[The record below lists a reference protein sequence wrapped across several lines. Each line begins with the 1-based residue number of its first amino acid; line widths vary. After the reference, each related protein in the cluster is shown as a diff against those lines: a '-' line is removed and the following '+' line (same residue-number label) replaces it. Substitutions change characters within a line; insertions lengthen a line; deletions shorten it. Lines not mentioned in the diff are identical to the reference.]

1 MLKRLSIS
9 NYALIDKTEILPG
22 NGLSIITGETG
33 SGKSIM
39 LDALALVAGQ
49 RADVAA
55 LQDKTKKC
63 IIEAEFETDGSWF
76 KNFFKENDLD
86 FSELSI
92 FRREINPNGNS
103 RAFVNDTPVNLSI
116 LKILASQLI
125 DIHSQHQTLEINQ
138 TLFQINVL
146 DSFCGNQKL
155 REEYAQKFNLYKQKT
170 KLLQELKQRAQLF
183 NQEKDYLNFLFSE
196 LEDLKIKENEE
207 DELEKEINQLSNS
220 EEIQSSLQKILFFIS
235 EEENNVLIKL
245 NESKNLIAGSI
256 KYKSEFSDIKTRID
270 SVYIELKDIVA
281 TLQKESDNFVYNPVK
296 LDELNLRMSLIQK
309 LKKKHAVINS
319 NELLEIYKD
328 IESKLS
334 ASSGVDLEIEN
345 LTKETGAIE
354 QSLKRLAL
362 ELREKRKSN
371 TKSLAKNIVDLLVE
385 LGMPSSEL
393 IIELKTIEEFNSTG
407 LDTINFLFSA
417 NKGIKPQTISSI
429 ASGGEL
435 SRLMLAIKYISS
447 LHQGLPTIIFDEIDT
462 GVSGEVAYKVG
473 LMLQK
478 MSKTTQLIAIT
489 HLPQIAG
496 KAENHYFVYKE
507 LDQQKTNSKIKQLDQ
522 EDRVLEIAK
531 MLSNGKPSE
540 AAILN
545 AKELMR

>member
-22 NGLSIITGETG
+22 HGLSIITGETG

-39 LDALALVAGQ
+39 LDALGLVAGQ
-49 RADVAA
+49 RADVSA
-55 LQDKTKKC
+55 LQDKSKKC
-63 IIEAEFETDGSWF
+63 VIEAEFETVENWF
-76 KNFFKENDLD
+76 KDFFSENDLD
-86 FSELSI
+86 YSEVSI

-138 TLFQINVL
+138 SLFQTNVL

-155 REEYAQKFNLYKQKT
+155 RDEYSLEFNAYKQKI
-170 KLLQELKQRAQLF
+170 KSLEELKQKAQLF

-196 LEDLKIKENEE
+196 LEELKIKENEE
-207 DELEKEINQLSNS
+207 DELETEINQLSHA
-220 EEIQSSLQKILFFIS
+220 EEIQNSLQKILYLIG

-245 NESKNLIAGSI
+245 SESKNLISTTV
-256 KYKSEFSDIKTRID
+256 KFKQEFSELKSRID
-270 SVYIELKDIVA
+270 SVYIELKDIQA
-281 TLQKESDNFVYNPVK
+281 TLEKESENFIYDPIK

-309 LKKKHAVINS
+309 LKKKHAAVNANQLI
-319 NELLEIYKD
+319 EIYNEIELKLSESSGLD
-328 IESKLS
+328 IEIDNLSKETKK
-334 ASSGVDLEIEN
+334 LEEN
-345 LTKETGAIE
+345 LNK
-354 QSLKRLAL
+354 LAL
-362 ELREKRKSN
+362 ELSKKRKSN
-371 TKSLAKNIVDLLVE
+371 TNLLSKNIVELLVD

-393 IIELKTIEEFNSTG
+393 IIELSSLPELNSTG
-407 LDTINFLFSA
+407 LDTIKFLFSA
-417 NKGIKPQTISSI
+417 NKGMQAQNISSI

-507 LDQQKTNSKIKQLDQ
+507 SDNQKTNSKIKELSK

-531 MLSNGKPSE
+531 MLSNGNPGE

-545 AKELMR
+545 AKELMA

>member
-22 NGLSIITGETG
+22 HGLSIITGETG

-39 LDALALVAGQ
+39 LDALGLVAGQ
-49 RADVAA
+49 RADVSA
-55 LQDKTKKC
+55 LQDKSKKC
-63 IIEAEFETDGSWF
+63 VIEAEFETVENWF
-76 KNFFKENDLD
+76 KDFFSENDLD
-86 FSELSI
+86 YSEVSI

-138 TLFQINVL
+138 SLFQINVL

-155 REEYAQKFNLYKQKT
+155 RDEYSLEFNAYKQKI
-170 KLLQELKQRAQLF
+170 KSLEELKQKAQLF

-196 LEDLKIKENEE
+196 LEELKIKENEE
-207 DELEKEINQLSNS
+207 DELETEINQLSHA
-220 EEIQSSLQKILFFIS
+220 EEIQNSLQKILYLIG

-245 NESKNLIAGSI
+245 SESKNLISTTV
-256 KYKSEFSDIKTRID
+256 KFKQEFSELKSRID
-270 SVYIELKDIVA
+270 SVYIELKDIQA
-281 TLQKESDNFVYNPVK
+281 TLEKESENFIYDPIK

-309 LKKKHAVINS
+309 LKKKHATVNANQLI
-319 NELLEIYKD
+319 EIYNE
-328 IESKLS
+328 IELKLS
-334 ASSGVDLEIEN
+334 ESSGLEIEIDN
-345 LTKETGAIE
+345 LSKETKKLEENLNKI
-354 QSLKRLAL
+354 AL
-362 ELREKRKSN
+362 ELSKKRKSN
-371 TKSLAKNIVDLLVE
+371 TNLLSKNIVELLVD

-393 IIELKTIEEFNSTG
+393 IIELSSLPELNSTG
-407 LDTINFLFSA
+407 LDTIKFLFSA
-417 NKGIKPQTISSI
+417 NKGIQAQNISSI

-507 LDQQKTNSKIKQLDQ
+507 SDNQKTNSKIKELTK

-531 MLSNGKPSE
+531 MLSNGNPGQ

-545 AKELMR
+545 AKELMA

>member
-22 NGLSIITGETG
+22 HGLSIITGETG

-39 LDALALVAGQ
+39 LDALGLVAGQ
-49 RADVAA
+49 RADVSA
-55 LQDKTKKC
+55 LQDKSKKC
-63 IIEAEFETDGSWF
+63 VIEAEFETVENWF
-76 KNFFKENDLD
+76 KDFFSENDLD
-86 FSELSI
+86 YSEVSI

-138 TLFQINVL
+138 SLFQINVL

-155 REEYAQKFNLYKQKT
+155 RDEYSLEFNAYKQKI
-170 KLLQELKQRAQLF
+170 KSLEELKQKAQLF

-196 LEDLKIKENEE
+196 LEELKIKENEE
-207 DELEKEINQLSNS
+207 DELETEINQLSHA
-220 EEIQSSLQKILFFIS
+220 EEIQNSLQKILYLIG

-245 NESKNLIAGSI
+245 SESKNLISTTV
-256 KYKSEFSDIKTRID
+256 KFKQEFSELKSRID
-270 SVYIELKDIVA
+270 SVYIELKDIQA
-281 TLQKESDNFVYNPVK
+281 TLEKESENFIYDPIK

-309 LKKKHAVINS
+309 LKKKHAAVNANQLI
-319 NELLEIYKD
+319 EIYNEIELKLSESSGLD
-328 IESKLS
+328 IEIDNLSKETKK
-334 ASSGVDLEIEN
+334 LEEN
-345 LTKETGAIE
+345 LNKI
-354 QSLKRLAL
+354 AL
-362 ELREKRKSN
+362 ELSKKRKSN
-371 TKSLAKNIVDLLVE
+371 TNLLSKNIVELLVD

-393 IIELKTIEEFNSTG
+393 IIELSSLPELNSTG
-407 LDTINFLFSA
+407 LDTIKFLFSA
-417 NKGIKPQTISSI
+417 NKGIQAQNISSI

-507 LDQQKTNSKIKQLDQ
+507 SDNQKTNSKIKELTK

-531 MLSNGKPSE
+531 MLSNGNPGQ
-540 AAILN
+540 AAIQN
-545 AKELMR
+545 AKELMA

>member
-1 MLKRLSIS
+1 VLKRLSIS

-22 NGLSIITGETG
+22 HGLSIITGETG

-39 LDALALVAGQ
+39 LDALGLVAGQ
-49 RADVAA
+49 RADVSA
-55 LQDKTKKC
+55 LQDKFKKC
-63 IIEAEFETDGSWF
+63 VIEAEFETVENWF
-76 KNFFKENDLD
+76 KDFFSENDLD
-86 FSELSI
+86 YSEVSI

-138 TLFQINVL
+138 SLFQINVL

-155 REEYAQKFNLYKQKT
+155 RDEYSLEFNAYKQKI
-170 KLLQELKQRAQLF
+170 KSLEELKQKAQLF

-196 LEDLKIKENEE
+196 LEELKIKENEE
-207 DELEKEINQLSNS
+207 DELETEINQLSHA
-220 EEIQSSLQKILFFIS
+220 EEIQNSLQKILYLIG

-245 NESKNLIAGSI
+245 SESKNLISTTV
-256 KYKSEFSDIKTRID
+256 KFKQEFSELKSRID
-270 SVYIELKDIVA
+270 SVYIELKDIQA
-281 TLQKESDNFVYNPVK
+281 TLEKESENFIYDPIK

-309 LKKKHAVINS
+309 LKKKHAAVNANQLI
-319 NELLEIYKD
+319 EIYNEIELKLSESSGLD
-328 IESKLS
+328 IEIDNLSKETKK
-334 ASSGVDLEIEN
+334 LEEN
-345 LTKETGAIE
+345 LNKI
-354 QSLKRLAL
+354 AL
-362 ELREKRKSN
+362 ELSKKRKSN
-371 TKSLAKNIVDLLVE
+371 TNLLSKNIVELLVD

-393 IIELKTIEEFNSTG
+393 IIELSSLPELNSTG
-407 LDTINFLFSA
+407 LDTIKFLFSA
-417 NKGIKPQTISSI
+417 NKGIQAQNISSI

-507 LDQQKTNSKIKQLDQ
+507 SDNQKTNSKIKELTK

-531 MLSNGKPSE
+531 MLSNGNPGQ
-540 AAILN
+540 AAIQN
-545 AKELMR
+545 AKELMA

>member
-22 NGLSIITGETG
+22 HGLSIITGETG

-39 LDALALVAGQ
+39 LDALGLVAGQ
-49 RADVAA
+49 RADVSA
-55 LQDKTKKC
+55 LQDKSKKC
-63 IIEAEFETDGSWF
+63 VIEAEFETVENWF
-76 KNFFKENDLD
+76 KDFFSENDLD
-86 FSELSI
+86 YSEVSI

-138 TLFQINVL
+138 SLFQINVL

-155 REEYAQKFNLYKQKT
+155 RDEYSLEFNAYKQKI
-170 KLLQELKQRAQLF
+170 KSLEELKQKAQLF

-196 LEDLKIKENEE
+196 LEELKIKENEE
-207 DELEKEINQLSNS
+207 DELETEINQLSHA
-220 EEIQSSLQKILFFIS
+220 EEIQNSLQKILYLIG

-245 NESKNLIAGSI
+245 SESKNLISTTV
-256 KYKSEFSDIKTRID
+256 KFKQEFSELKSRID
-270 SVYIELKDIVA
+270 SVYIELKDIQA
-281 TLQKESDNFVYNPVK
+281 TLEKESENFIYDPIK

-309 LKKKHAVINS
+309 LKKKHAAVNANQLI
-319 NELLEIYKD
+319 EIYNEIELKLSESSGLD
-328 IESKLS
+328 IEIDNLSKETKK
-334 ASSGVDLEIEN
+334 LEEN
-345 LTKETGAIE
+345 LNK
-354 QSLKRLAL
+354 LAL
-362 ELREKRKSN
+362 ELSKKRKSN
-371 TKSLAKNIVDLLVE
+371 TNLLSKNIVELLVD

-393 IIELKTIEEFNSTG
+393 IIELSSLPELNSTG
-407 LDTINFLFSA
+407 LDTIKFLFSA
-417 NKGIKPQTISSI
+417 NKGIQAQNISSI

-507 LDQQKTNSKIKQLDQ
+507 SDNQKTNSKIKELSK

-531 MLSNGKPSE
+531 MLSNGNPGE

-545 AKELMR
+545 AKELMA

>member
-22 NGLSIITGETG
+22 HGLSIITGETG

-39 LDALALVAGQ
+39 LDALGLVAGQ
-49 RADVAA
+49 RADVSA
-55 LQDKTKKC
+55 LQDKSKKC
-63 IIEAEFETDGSWF
+63 VIEAEFETVENWF
-76 KNFFKENDLD
+76 KDFFSENDLD
-86 FSELSI
+86 YSEVSI

-138 TLFQINVL
+138 SLFQTNVL

-155 REEYAQKFNLYKQKT
+155 RDEYSLEFNAYKQKI
-170 KLLQELKQRAQLF
+170 KSLEELKQKAQLF

-196 LEDLKIKENEE
+196 LEELKIKENEE
-207 DELEKEINQLSNS
+207 DELETEINQLSHA
-220 EEIQSSLQKILFFIS
+220 EEIQNSLQKILYLIG

-245 NESKNLIAGSI
+245 SESKNLISTTV
-256 KYKSEFSDIKTRID
+256 KFKQEFSELKSRID
-270 SVYIELKDIVA
+270 SVYIELKDIQA
-281 TLQKESDNFVYNPVK
+281 TLEKESENFIYDPIK

-309 LKKKHAVINS
+309 LKKKHAAVNANQLI
-319 NELLEIYKD
+319 EIYNEIELKLSESSGLD
-328 IESKLS
+328 IEIDNLSKETKK
-334 ASSGVDLEIEN
+334 LEEN
-345 LTKETGAIE
+345 LNK
-354 QSLKRLAL
+354 LAL
-362 ELREKRKSN
+362 ELSKKRKSN
-371 TKSLAKNIVDLLVE
+371 TNLLSKNIVELLVD

-393 IIELKTIEEFNSTG
+393 IIELSSLPELNSTG
-407 LDTINFLFSA
+407 LDTIKFLFSA
-417 NKGIKPQTISSI
+417 NKGIQAQNISSI

-447 LHQGLPTIIFDEIDT
+447 LHQDLPTIIFDEIDT

-507 LDQQKTNSKIKQLDQ
+507 SDNQKTNSKIKELSK

-531 MLSNGKPSE
+531 MLSNGNPGE

-545 AKELMR
+545 AKELMA

>member
-22 NGLSIITGETG
+22 HGLSIITGETG

-39 LDALALVAGQ
+39 LDALGLVAGQ
-49 RADVAA
+49 RADVSA
-55 LQDKTKKC
+55 LQDKSKKC
-63 IIEAEFETDGSWF
+63 VIEAEFETVENWF
-76 KNFFKENDLD
+76 KDFFSENDLD
-86 FSELSI
+86 YSEVSI

-138 TLFQINVL
+138 SLFQINVL

-155 REEYAQKFNLYKQKT
+155 RDEYSLEFNAYKQKI
-170 KLLQELKQRAQLF
+170 KSLEELKQKAQLF

-196 LEDLKIKENEE
+196 LEELKIKENEE
-207 DELEKEINQLSNS
+207 DELETEINQLSHA
-220 EEIQSSLQKILFFIS
+220 EEIQNSLQKILYLIG

-245 NESKNLIAGSI
+245 SESKNLISTTV
-256 KYKSEFSDIKTRID
+256 KFKQEFSELKSRID
-270 SVYIELKDIVA
+270 SVYIELKDIQA
-281 TLQKESDNFVYNPVK
+281 TLEKESENFIYDPIK

-309 LKKKHAVINS
+309 LKKKHATVNANQLI
-319 NELLEIYKD
+319 EIYNE
-328 IESKLS
+328 IELKLS
-334 ASSGVDLEIEN
+334 ESSGLEIEIDN
-345 LTKETGAIE
+345 LSKETKKLEENLNKI
-354 QSLKRLAL
+354 AL
-362 ELREKRKSN
+362 ELSKKRKSN
-371 TKSLAKNIVDLLVE
+371 TNLLSKNIVELLVD

-393 IIELKTIEEFNSTG
+393 IIELSSLPELNSTG
-407 LDTINFLFSA
+407 LDTIKFLFSA
-417 NKGIKPQTISSI
+417 NKGIQAQNISSI

-507 LDQQKTNSKIKQLDQ
+507 SDNQKTNSKIKELTK

-531 MLSNGKPSE
+531 MLSNGNPGQ
-540 AAILN
+540 AAIQN
-545 AKELMR
+545 AKELMA

>member
-22 NGLSIITGETG
+22 HGLSIITGETG

-39 LDALALVAGQ
+39 LDALGLVAGQ
-49 RADVAA
+49 RADVSA
-55 LQDKTKKC
+55 LQDKSKKC
-63 IIEAEFETDGSWF
+63 VIEAEFETVENWF
-76 KNFFKENDLD
+76 KDFFSENDLD
-86 FSELSI
+86 YSEVSI

-138 TLFQINVL
+138 SLFQINVL

-155 REEYAQKFNLYKQKT
+155 RDEYSLEFNAYKQKI
-170 KLLQELKQRAQLF
+170 KSLEELKQKAQLF

-196 LEDLKIKENEE
+196 LEELKIKENEE
-207 DELEKEINQLSNS
+207 DELETEINQLSHA
-220 EEIQSSLQKILFFIS
+220 EEIQNSLQKILYLIG

-245 NESKNLIAGSI
+245 SESKNLISTTV
-256 KYKSEFSDIKTRID
+256 KFKQEFSELKSRID
-270 SVYIELKDIVA
+270 SVYIELKDIQA
-281 TLQKESDNFVYNPVK
+281 TLEKESENFIYDPIK

-309 LKKKHAVINS
+309 LKKKHAALNANQLV
-319 NELLEIYKD
+319 EIYNEIELKLSESSGLD
-328 IESKLS
+328 IEIDNLSKETKK
-334 ASSGVDLEIEN
+334 LEEN
-345 LTKETGAIE
+345 LNK
-354 QSLKRLAL
+354 LAL
-362 ELREKRKSN
+362 ELSKKRKSN
-371 TKSLAKNIVDLLVE
+371 TNLLSKNIVELLVD

-393 IIELKTIEEFNSTG
+393 IIELSSLPELNSTG
-407 LDTINFLFSA
+407 LDNIKFLFSA
-417 NKGIKPQTISSI
+417 NKGMQAQNISSI

-507 LDQQKTNSKIKQLDQ
+507 SDNQKTNSKIKELSK

-531 MLSNGKPSE
+531 MLSNGNPGE

-545 AKELMR
+545 AKELMA

>member
-1 MLKRLSIS
+1 VLKRLSIS

-22 NGLSIITGETG
+22 HGLSIITGETG

-39 LDALALVAGQ
+39 LDALGLVAGQ
-49 RADVAA
+49 RADVSA
-55 LQDKTKKC
+55 LQDKSKKC
-63 IIEAEFETDGSWF
+63 VIEAEFETVENWF
-76 KNFFKENDLD
+76 KDFFSENDLD
-86 FSELSI
+86 YSEVSI

-138 TLFQINVL
+138 SLFQINVL

-155 REEYAQKFNLYKQKT
+155 RDEYSLEFNAYKQKI
-170 KLLQELKQRAQLF
+170 KSLEELKQKAQLF

-196 LEDLKIKENEE
+196 LEELKIKENEE
-207 DELEKEINQLSNS
+207 DELETEINQLSHA
-220 EEIQSSLQKILFFIS
+220 EEIQNSLQKILYLIG

-245 NESKNLIAGSI
+245 SESKNLISTTV
-256 KYKSEFSDIKTRID
+256 KFKQEFSELKSRID
-270 SVYIELKDIVA
+270 SVYIELKDIQA
-281 TLQKESDNFVYNPVK
+281 TLEKESENFIYDPIK

-309 LKKKHAVINS
+309 LKKKHAAVNANQLI
-319 NELLEIYKD
+319 EIYNEIELKLSESSGLD
-328 IESKLS
+328 IEIDNLSKETKK
-334 ASSGVDLEIEN
+334 LEEN
-345 LTKETGAIE
+345 LNKI
-354 QSLKRLAL
+354 AL
-362 ELREKRKSN
+362 ELSKKRKSN
-371 TKSLAKNIVDLLVE
+371 TNLLSKNIVELLVD

-393 IIELKTIEEFNSTG
+393 IIELSSLPELNSTG
-407 LDTINFLFSA
+407 LDTIKFLFSA
-417 NKGIKPQTISSI
+417 NKGIQAQNISSI

-507 LDQQKTNSKIKQLDQ
+507 SDNQKTNSKIKELTK

-531 MLSNGKPSE
+531 MLSNGNPGQ
-540 AAILN
+540 AAIQN
-545 AKELMR
+545 AKELMA

>member
-1 MLKRLSIS
+1 VLKRLSIS

-22 NGLSIITGETG
+22 HGLSIITGETG

-39 LDALALVAGQ
+39 LDALGLVAGQ
-49 RADVAA
+49 RADVSA
-55 LQDKTKKC
+55 LQDKSKKC
-63 IIEAEFETDGSWF
+63 VIEAEFETVENWF
-76 KNFFKENDLD
+76 KDFFSENDLD
-86 FSELSI
+86 YSEVSI

-138 TLFQINVL
+138 SLFQINVL

-155 REEYAQKFNLYKQKT
+155 RDEYSLEFNAYKK
-170 KLLQELKQRAQLF
+170 KIKSLEELKQKAKLF
-183 NQEKDYLNFLFSE
+183 SQEKDYLNFLFSE
-196 LEDLKIKENEE
+196 LEELKIKENEE
-207 DELEKEINQLSNS
+207 DELETEINQLSHA
-220 EEIQSSLQKILFFIS
+220 EEIQNSLQKILYLIG

-245 NESKNLIAGSI
+245 SESKNLISTTV
-256 KYKSEFSDIKTRID
+256 KFKQEFSELKSRID
-270 SVYIELKDIVA
+270 SVYIELKDIQA
-281 TLQKESDNFVYNPVK
+281 TLEKESENFIYDPIK

-309 LKKKHAVINS
+309 LKKKHAAVNANQLI
-319 NELLEIYKD
+319 EIYNEIELKLSESSGLD
-328 IESKLS
+328 IEIDNLSKETKK
-334 ASSGVDLEIEN
+334 LEEN
-345 LTKETGAIE
+345 LNK
-354 QSLKRLAL
+354 LAL
-362 ELREKRKSN
+362 ELSKKRKSN
-371 TKSLAKNIVDLLVE
+371 TNLLSKNIVELLVD

-393 IIELKTIEEFNSTG
+393 IIELSSLPELNSTG
-407 LDTINFLFSA
+407 LDTIKFLFSA
-417 NKGIKPQTISSI
+417 NKGIQAQNISSI

-507 LDQQKTNSKIKQLDQ
+507 SDNQKTNSKIKELTK

-531 MLSNGKPSE
+531 MLSNGNPGQ
-540 AAILN
+540 AAIQN
-545 AKELMR
+545 AKELMA

>member
-1 MLKRLSIS
+1 VLKRLSIS

-22 NGLSIITGETG
+22 HGLSIITGETG

-39 LDALALVAGQ
+39 LDALGLVAGQ
-49 RADVAA
+49 RADVSA
-55 LQDKTKKC
+55 LQDKSKKC
-63 IIEAEFETDGSWF
+63 VIEAEFETVENWF
-76 KNFFKENDLD
+76 KDFFSENDLD
-86 FSELSI
+86 YSEVSI

-138 TLFQINVL
+138 SLFQINVL

-155 REEYAQKFNLYKQKT
+155 RDEYSLEFNAYKQKI
-170 KLLQELKQRAQLF
+170 KSLEELKQKAQLF

-196 LEDLKIKENEE
+196 LEELKIKENEE
-207 DELEKEINQLSNS
+207 DELETEINQLSHA
-220 EEIQSSLQKILFFIS
+220 EEIQNSLQKILYLIG

-245 NESKNLIAGSI
+245 SESKNLISTTV
-256 KYKSEFSDIKTRID
+256 KFKQEFSELKSRID
-270 SVYIELKDIVA
+270 SVYIELKDIQA
-281 TLQKESDNFVYNPVK
+281 TLEKESENFIYDPIK

-309 LKKKHAVINS
+309 LKKKHAAVNANQLI
-319 NELLEIYKD
+319 EIYNEIELKLSESSGLD
-328 IESKLS
+328 IEIDNLSKETKK
-334 ASSGVDLEIEN
+334 LEEN
-345 LTKETGAIE
+345 LNK
-354 QSLKRLAL
+354 LAL
-362 ELREKRKSN
+362 ELSKKRKSN
-371 TKSLAKNIVDLLVE
+371 TNLLSKNIVELLVD

-393 IIELKTIEEFNSTG
+393 IIELSSLTELNSTG
-407 LDTINFLFSA
+407 LDTIKFLFSA
-417 NKGIKPQTISSI
+417 NKGIQAQNISSI

-507 LDQQKTNSKIKQLDQ
+507 SDNQKTNSKIKELSK

-531 MLSNGKPSE
+531 MLSNGNPGE

-545 AKELMR
+545 AKELMA

>member
-22 NGLSIITGETG
+22 HGLSIITGETG

-39 LDALALVAGQ
+39 LDALGLVAGQ
-49 RADVAA
+49 RADVSA
-55 LQDKTKKC
+55 LQDKSKKC
-63 IIEAEFETDGSWF
+63 VIEAEFETVENWF
-76 KNFFKENDLD
+76 KDFFSENDLD
-86 FSELSI
+86 YSEVSI

-138 TLFQINVL
+138 SLFQTNVL

-155 REEYAQKFNLYKQKT
+155 RDEYSLEFNAYKQKI
-170 KLLQELKQRAQLF
+170 KSLEELKQKAQLF

-196 LEDLKIKENEE
+196 LEELKIKENEE
-207 DELEKEINQLSNS
+207 DELETEINQLSHA
-220 EEIQSSLQKILFFIS
+220 EEIQNSLQKILYLIG

-245 NESKNLIAGSI
+245 SESKNLISTTV
-256 KYKSEFSDIKTRID
+256 KFKQEFSELKSRID
-270 SVYIELKDIVA
+270 SVYIELKDIQA
-281 TLQKESDNFVYNPVK
+281 TLEKESENFIYDPIK

-309 LKKKHAVINS
+309 LKKKHAAVNANQLI
-319 NELLEIYKD
+319 EIYNEIELKLSESSGLD
-328 IESKLS
+328 IEIDNLSKETKK
-334 ASSGVDLEIEN
+334 LEEN
-345 LTKETGAIE
+345 LNK
-354 QSLKRLAL
+354 LAL
-362 ELREKRKSN
+362 ELSKKRKSN
-371 TKSLAKNIVDLLVE
+371 TNLLSKNIVELLVD

-393 IIELKTIEEFNSTG
+393 IIELSSLPELNSTG
-407 LDTINFLFSA
+407 LDTIKFLFSA
-417 NKGIKPQTISSI
+417 NKGMQAQNISSI

-447 LHQGLPTIIFDEIDT
+447 LHQDLPTIIFDEIDT

-507 LDQQKTNSKIKQLDQ
+507 SDNQKTNSKIKELSK

-531 MLSNGKPSE
+531 MLSNGNPGE

-545 AKELMR
+545 AKELMA

>member
-22 NGLSIITGETG
+22 HGLSIITGETG

-39 LDALALVAGQ
+39 LDALGLVAGQ
-49 RADVAA
+49 RADVSS

-63 IIEAEFETDGSWF
+63 VIEAEFETEGNWF
-76 KNFFKENDLD
+76 KDFFSENDLD
-86 FSELSI
+86 FSDVSI

-155 REEYAQKFNLYKQKT
+155 REEYSLKFNYYKQKI
-170 KLLQELKQRAQLF
+170 KSLDELKQKAQLF
-183 NQEKDYLNFLFSE
+183 NQEKDYLSFLFAE
-196 LEDLKIKENEE
+196 LDDLKIKENEE
-207 DELEKEINQLSNS
+207 EELEKEINQLSHS
-220 EEIQSSLQKILFFIS
+220 EEIQNSLQKIVFLIG
-235 EEENNVLIKL
+235 EEENNVLLKL
-245 NESKNLIAGSI
+245 NESKNLISGTA
-256 KYKSEFSDIKTRID
+256 KFKQEFSDIKSRID
-270 SVYIELKDIVA
+270 SVYIELKDIKA
-281 TLQKESDNFVYNPVK
+281 TLEKESENFIYDPNK

-309 LKKKHAVINS
+309 LKKKHAVLNG
-319 NELLEIYKD
+319 NQLNEIYND
-328 IESKLS
+328 IEFKLS
-334 ASSGVDLEIEN
+334 ASSGLEVEIEN
-345 LTKETGAIE
+345 LLKETIKLHE
-354 QSLKRLAL
+354 DLNKLAL
-362 ELREKRKSN
+362 ELSEKRKVN
-371 TKSLAKNIVDLLVE
+371 TKALSKNIVQLLVD

-393 IIELKTIEEFNSTG
+393 IIELNSIAELNTTG
-407 LDTINFLFSA
+407 LDSINFLFSA
-417 NKGIKPQTISSI
+417 NKGIKPQNISSI

-507 LDQQKTNSKIKQLDQ
+507 SDHQKTNSKIKQLSQ

-531 MLSNGKPSE
+531 MLSNGKPGE
-540 AAILN
+540 AAIQN
-545 AKELMR
+545 AKELMA

>member
-1 MLKRLSIS
+1 VLKRLSIS

-22 NGLSIITGETG
+22 HGLSIITGETG

-39 LDALALVAGQ
+39 LDALGLVAGQ
-49 RADVAA
+49 RADVSA
-55 LQDKTKKC
+55 LQDKSKKC
-63 IIEAEFETDGSWF
+63 VIEAEFETVENWF
-76 KNFFKENDLD
+76 KDFFSENDLD
-86 FSELSI
+86 YSEVSI

-138 TLFQINVL
+138 SLFQINVL

-155 REEYAQKFNLYKQKT
+155 RDEYSLEFNAYKQKI
-170 KLLQELKQRAQLF
+170 KSLEELKQKAQLF

-196 LEDLKIKENEE
+196 LEELKIKENEE
-207 DELEKEINQLSNS
+207 DELETEINQLSHA
-220 EEIQSSLQKILFFIS
+220 EEIQNSLQKILYLIG

-245 NESKNLIAGSI
+245 SESKNLISTTV
-256 KYKSEFSDIKTRID
+256 KFKQEFSELKSRID
-270 SVYIELKDIVA
+270 SVYIELKDIQA
-281 TLQKESDNFVYNPVK
+281 TLEKESENFIYDPIK

-309 LKKKHAVINS
+309 LKKKHAAVNANQLI
-319 NELLEIYKD
+319 EIYNEIELKLSESSGLD
-328 IESKLS
+328 IEIDNLSKETKK
-334 ASSGVDLEIEN
+334 LEEN
-345 LTKETGAIE
+345 LNK
-354 QSLKRLAL
+354 LAL
-362 ELREKRKSN
+362 ELSKKRKSN
-371 TKSLAKNIVDLLVE
+371 TNLLSKNIVELLVD

-393 IIELKTIEEFNSTG
+393 IIELSSLPELNSTG
-407 LDTINFLFSA
+407 LDTIKFLFSA
-417 NKGIKPQTISSI
+417 NKGIQAQNISSI

-507 LDQQKTNSKIKQLDQ
+507 SDNQKTNSKIKELSK

-531 MLSNGKPSE
+531 MLSNGNPGQ

-545 AKELMR
+545 AKELMA

>member
-1 MLKRLSIS
+1 VLKRLSIS

-22 NGLSIITGETG
+22 HGLSIITGETG

-39 LDALALVAGQ
+39 LDALGLVAGQ
-49 RADVAA
+49 RADVSA
-55 LQDKTKKC
+55 LQDKSKKC
-63 IIEAEFETDGSWF
+63 VIEAEFETVENWF
-76 KNFFKENDLD
+76 KDFFSENDLD
-86 FSELSI
+86 YSEVSI

-138 TLFQINVL
+138 SLFQTNVL

-155 REEYAQKFNLYKQKT
+155 RDEYSLEFNAYKQKI
-170 KLLQELKQRAQLF
+170 KSLEELKQKAQLF

-196 LEDLKIKENEE
+196 LEELKIKENEE
-207 DELEKEINQLSNS
+207 DELETEINQLSHA
-220 EEIQSSLQKILFFIS
+220 EEIQNSLQKILYLIG

-245 NESKNLIAGSI
+245 SESKNLISTTV
-256 KYKSEFSDIKTRID
+256 KFKQEFSELKSRID
-270 SVYIELKDIVA
+270 SVYIELKDIQA
-281 TLQKESDNFVYNPVK
+281 TLEKESENFIYDPIK

-309 LKKKHAVINS
+309 LKKKHAAVNANQLI
-319 NELLEIYKD
+319 EIYNEIELKLSESSGLD
-328 IESKLS
+328 IEIDNLSKETKK
-334 ASSGVDLEIEN
+334 LEEN
-345 LTKETGAIE
+345 LNK
-354 QSLKRLAL
+354 LAL
-362 ELREKRKSN
+362 ELSKKRKSN
-371 TKSLAKNIVDLLVE
+371 TNLLSKNIVELLVD

-393 IIELKTIEEFNSTG
+393 IIELSSLPELNSTG
-407 LDTINFLFSA
+407 LDTIKFLFSA
-417 NKGIKPQTISSI
+417 NKGMQAQNISSI

-507 LDQQKTNSKIKQLDQ
+507 SDNQKTNSKIKELSK

-531 MLSNGKPSE
+531 MLSNGNPGE

-545 AKELMR
+545 AKELMA

>member
-1 MLKRLSIS
+1 VLKRLSIS

>member
-1 MLKRLSIS
+1 VLKRLSIS

-22 NGLSIITGETG
+22 HGLSIITGETG

-39 LDALALVAGQ
+39 LDALGLVAGQ
-49 RADVAA
+49 RADVSA
-55 LQDKTKKC
+55 LQDKSKKC
-63 IIEAEFETDGSWF
+63 VIEAEFETVENWF
-76 KNFFKENDLD
+76 KDFFSENDLD
-86 FSELSI
+86 YSEVSI

-138 TLFQINVL
+138 SLFQINVL

-155 REEYAQKFNLYKQKT
+155 RDEYSLEFNAYKQKI
-170 KLLQELKQRAQLF
+170 KSLEELKQKAQLF

-196 LEDLKIKENEE
+196 LEELKIKENEE
-207 DELEKEINQLSNS
+207 DELETEINQLSHA
-220 EEIQSSLQKILFFIS
+220 EEIQNSLQKILYLIG

-245 NESKNLIAGSI
+245 SESKNLISTTV
-256 KYKSEFSDIKTRID
+256 KFKQEFSELKSRID
-270 SVYIELKDIVA
+270 SVYIELKDIQA
-281 TLQKESDNFVYNPVK
+281 TLEKESENFIYDPIK

-309 LKKKHAVINS
+309 LKKKHATVNANQLI
-319 NELLEIYKD
+319 EIYNE
-328 IESKLS
+328 IELKLS
-334 ASSGVDLEIEN
+334 ESSGLEIEIDN
-345 LTKETGAIE
+345 LSKETKKLEENLNKI
-354 QSLKRLAL
+354 AL
-362 ELREKRKSN
+362 ELSKKRKSN
-371 TKSLAKNIVDLLVE
+371 TNLLSKNIVELLVD

-393 IIELKTIEEFNSTG
+393 IIELSSLPELNSTG
-407 LDTINFLFSA
+407 LDTIKFLFSA
-417 NKGIKPQTISSI
+417 NKGIQAQNISSI

-507 LDQQKTNSKIKQLDQ
+507 SDNQKTNSKIKELTK

-531 MLSNGKPSE
+531 MLSNGNPGE

-545 AKELMR
+545 AKELMA

>member
-22 NGLSIITGETG
+22 HGLSIITGETG

-39 LDALALVAGQ
+39 LDALGLVAGQ
-49 RADVAA
+49 RADVSA
-55 LQDKTKKC
+55 LQDKSKKC
-63 IIEAEFETDGSWF
+63 VIEAEFETVENWF
-76 KNFFKENDLD
+76 KDFFSENDLD
-86 FSELSI
+86 YSEVSI

-138 TLFQINVL
+138 SLFQINVL

-155 REEYAQKFNLYKQKT
+155 RDEYSLEFNAYKQKI
-170 KLLQELKQRAQLF
+170 KSLEELKQKAQLF

-196 LEDLKIKENEE
+196 LEELKIKENEE
-207 DELEKEINQLSNS
+207 DELETEINQLSHA
-220 EEIQSSLQKILFFIS
+220 EEIQNSLQKILYLIG

-245 NESKNLIAGSI
+245 SESKNLISTTV
-256 KYKSEFSDIKTRID
+256 KFKQEFSELKSRID
-270 SVYIELKDIVA
+270 SVYIELKDIQA
-281 TLQKESDNFVYNPVK
+281 TLEKESENFIYDPIK

-309 LKKKHAVINS
+309 LKKKHATVNANQLI
-319 NELLEIYKD
+319 EIYNE
-328 IESKLS
+328 IELKLS
-334 ASSGVDLEIEN
+334 ESSGLEIEIDN
-345 LTKETGAIE
+345 LSKETKKLEENLNKI
-354 QSLKRLAL
+354 AL
-362 ELREKRKSN
+362 ELSKKRKSN
-371 TKSLAKNIVDLLVE
+371 TNLLSKNIVELLVD

-393 IIELKTIEEFNSTG
+393 IIELSSLPELNSTG
-407 LDTINFLFSA
+407 LDTIKFLFSA
-417 NKGIKPQTISSI
+417 NKGIQAQNISSI

-507 LDQQKTNSKIKQLDQ
+507 SDNQKTNSKIKELTK

-531 MLSNGKPSE
+531 MLSNGNPGE

-545 AKELMR
+545 AKELMA

>member
-1 MLKRLSIS
+1 VLKRLSIS

-22 NGLSIITGETG
+22 HGLSIITGETG

-39 LDALALVAGQ
+39 LDALGLVAGQ
-49 RADVAA
+49 RADVSA
-55 LQDKTKKC
+55 LQDKSKKC
-63 IIEAEFETDGSWF
+63 VIEAEFETVENWF
-76 KNFFKENDLD
+76 KDFFSENDLD
-86 FSELSI
+86 YSEVSI

-138 TLFQINVL
+138 SLFQINVL

-155 REEYAQKFNLYKQKT
+155 RDEYSLEFNAYKQKI
-170 KLLQELKQRAQLF
+170 KSLEELKQKAQLF

-196 LEDLKIKENEE
+196 LEELKIKENEE
-207 DELEKEINQLSNS
+207 DELETEINQLSHA
-220 EEIQSSLQKILFFIS
+220 EEIQNSLQKILYLIG

-245 NESKNLIAGSI
+245 SESKNLISTTV
-256 KYKSEFSDIKTRID
+256 KFKQEFSELKSRID
-270 SVYIELKDIVA
+270 SVYIELKDIQA
-281 TLQKESDNFVYNPVK
+281 TLEKESENFIYDPIK

-309 LKKKHAVINS
+309 LKKKHATVNANQLI
-319 NELLEIYKD
+319 EIYNE
-328 IESKLS
+328 IELKLS
-334 ASSGVDLEIEN
+334 ESSGLEIEIDN
-345 LTKETGAIE
+345 LSKETKKLEENLNKI
-354 QSLKRLAL
+354 AL
-362 ELREKRKSN
+362 ELSKKRKSN
-371 TKSLAKNIVDLLVE
+371 TNLLSKNIVELLVD

-393 IIELKTIEEFNSTG
+393 IIELSSLPELNSTG
-407 LDTINFLFSA
+407 LDTIKFLFSA
-417 NKGIKPQTISSI
+417 NKGIQAQNISSI

-507 LDQQKTNSKIKQLDQ
+507 SDNQKTNSKIKELTK

-531 MLSNGKPSE
+531 MLSNGNPGQ
-540 AAILN
+540 AAIQN
-545 AKELMR
+545 AKELMA

>member
-1 MLKRLSIS
+1 VLKRLSIS

-22 NGLSIITGETG
+22 HGLSIITGETG

-39 LDALALVAGQ
+39 LDALGLVAGQ
-49 RADVAA
+49 RADVSA
-55 LQDKTKKC
+55 LQDKSKKC
-63 IIEAEFETDGSWF
+63 VIEAEFETVENWF
-76 KNFFKENDLD
+76 KDFFSENDLD
-86 FSELSI
+86 YSEVSI

-138 TLFQINVL
+138 SLFQINVL

-155 REEYAQKFNLYKQKT
+155 RDEYSLEFNAYKQKI
-170 KLLQELKQRAQLF
+170 KSLEELKQKAQLF

-196 LEDLKIKENEE
+196 LEELKIKENEE
-207 DELEKEINQLSNS
+207 VELETEINQLSHA
-220 EEIQSSLQKILFFIS
+220 EEIQNSLQKILYLIG

-245 NESKNLIAGSI
+245 SESKNLISTTV
-256 KYKSEFSDIKTRID
+256 KFKQEFSELKSRID
-270 SVYIELKDIVA
+270 SVYIELKDIQA
-281 TLQKESDNFVYNPVK
+281 TLEKESENFIYDPIK

-309 LKKKHAVINS
+309 LKKKHAALNANQLV
-319 NELLEIYKD
+319 EIYNEIELKLSESSGLD
-328 IESKLS
+328 IEIDNLSKETKK
-334 ASSGVDLEIEN
+334 LEEN
-345 LTKETGAIE
+345 LNK
-354 QSLKRLAL
+354 LAL
-362 ELREKRKSN
+362 ELSKKRKSN
-371 TKSLAKNIVDLLVE
+371 TNLLSKNIVELLVD

-393 IIELKTIEEFNSTG
+393 IIELSSLPELNSTG
-407 LDTINFLFSA
+407 LDNIKFLFSA
-417 NKGIKPQTISSI
+417 NKGMQAQNISSI

-507 LDQQKTNSKIKQLDQ
+507 SDNQKTNSKIKELSK

-531 MLSNGKPSE
+531 MLSNGNPGE

-545 AKELMR
+545 AKELMA

>member
-1 MLKRLSIS
+1 VLKRLSIS

-22 NGLSIITGETG
+22 HGLSIITGETG

-39 LDALALVAGQ
+39 LDALGLVAGQ
-49 RADVAA
+49 RADVSA
-55 LQDKTKKC
+55 LQDKSKKC
-63 IIEAEFETDGSWF
+63 VIEAEFETVENWF
-76 KNFFKENDLD
+76 KDFFSENDLD
-86 FSELSI
+86 YSEVSI

-138 TLFQINVL
+138 SLFQINVL

-155 REEYAQKFNLYKQKT
+155 RDEYSLEFNAYKQKI
-170 KLLQELKQRAQLF
+170 KSLEELKQKAQLF

-196 LEDLKIKENEE
+196 LEELKIKENEE
-207 DELEKEINQLSNS
+207 DELETEINQLSHA
-220 EEIQSSLQKILFFIS
+220 EEIQNSLQKILYLIG

-245 NESKNLIAGSI
+245 SETKNLISTTV
-256 KYKSEFSDIKTRID
+256 KFKQEFSELKSRID
-270 SVYIELKDIVA
+270 SVYIELKDIQA
-281 TLQKESDNFVYNPVK
+281 TLEKESENFIYDPIK

-309 LKKKHAVINS
+309 LKKKHAAVNANQLI
-319 NELLEIYKD
+319 EIYNEIELKLSESSGLD
-328 IESKLS
+328 IEIDNLSKETKK
-334 ASSGVDLEIEN
+334 LEEN
-345 LTKETGAIE
+345 LNK
-354 QSLKRLAL
+354 LAL
-362 ELREKRKSN
+362 ELSKKRKSN
-371 TKSLAKNIVDLLVE
+371 TNLLSKNIVELLVD

-393 IIELKTIEEFNSTG
+393 IIELSSLPELNSTG
-407 LDTINFLFSA
+407 LDTIKFLFSA
-417 NKGIKPQTISSI
+417 NKGMQAQNISSI

-507 LDQQKTNSKIKQLDQ
+507 SDNQKTNSKIKELSK

-531 MLSNGKPSE
+531 MLSNGNPGE

-545 AKELMR
+545 AKELMA

>member
-22 NGLSIITGETG
+22 HGLSIITGETG

-39 LDALALVAGQ
+39 LDALGLVAGQ
-49 RADVAA
+49 RADVSA
-55 LQDKTKKC
+55 LQDKSKKC
-63 IIEAEFETDGSWF
+63 VIEAEFETLENWF
-76 KNFFKENDLD
+76 KDFFSENDLD
-86 FSELSI
+86 YSEVSI

-138 TLFQINVL
+138 SLFQINVL

-155 REEYAQKFNLYKQKT
+155 RDEYSIKYNAYRQKI
-170 KLLQELKQRAQLF
+170 KLLEELKQKAQQF

-196 LEDLKIKENEE
+196 LEELKIKENEE
-207 DELEKEINQLSNS
+207 EELETEINQLSHA
-220 EEIQSSLQKILFFIS
+220 EEIQNSLQKVLFYVG

-245 NESKNLIAGSI
+245 NESKNLISTI
-256 KYKSEFSDIKTRID
+256 VKFKQEFSELKSRID
-270 SVYIELKDIVA
+270 SVYIELKDIKA
-281 TLQKESDNFVYNPVK
+281 TLEKESESFVYDPHK

-309 LKKKHAVINS
+309 LKKKHAVLDANQLI
-319 NELLEIYKD
+319 EIYSE
-328 IESKLS
+328 IELKLS
-334 ASSGVDLEIEN
+334 ESSGLDVEIDN
-345 LTKETGAIE
+345 LSKETKKLE
-354 QSLKRLAL
+354 QDLNKLAL
-362 ELREKRKSN
+362 ELSKKRKSS
-371 TKSLAKNIVDLLVE
+371 TSLLSKNIVELLVD

-393 IIELKTIEEFNSTG
+393 IIELSSLPELNSTG
-407 LDTINFLFSA
+407 LDTIKFLFSA
-417 NKGIKPQTISSI
+417 NKGMPAQNISSI

-507 LDQQKTNSKIKQLDQ
+507 SDNQKTNSKIKQLSQ
-522 EDRVLEIAK
+522 EERVIEIAK
-531 MLSNGKPSE
+531 MLSNGNPGQ
-540 AAILN
+540 AAIQN
-545 AKELMR
+545 AKELMA

>member
-22 NGLSIITGETG
+22 HGLSIITGETG

-39 LDALALVAGQ
+39 LDALGLVAGQ
-49 RADVAA
+49 RADVSA
-55 LQDKTKKC
+55 LQDKSKKC
-63 IIEAEFETDGSWF
+63 VIEAEFETLENWF
-76 KNFFKENDLD
+76 KDFFSENDLD
-86 FSELSI
+86 YSEVSI

-138 TLFQINVL
+138 SLFQINVL

-155 REEYAQKFNLYKQKT
+155 RDEYSIKYNAYRQKI
-170 KLLQELKQRAQLF
+170 KLLEELKQKAQQF

-196 LEDLKIKENEE
+196 LEELKIKENEE
-207 DELEKEINQLSNS
+207 EELETEINQLSHA
-220 EEIQSSLQKILFFIS
+220 EEIQNSLQKVLFYVG

-245 NESKNLIAGSI
+245 NESKNLISTI
-256 KYKSEFSDIKTRID
+256 VKFKQEFSELKSRID
-270 SVYIELKDIVA
+270 SVYIELKDIKA
-281 TLQKESDNFVYNPVK
+281 TLEKESESFVYDPHK

-309 LKKKHAVINS
+309 LKKKHAVLDANKLI
-319 NELLEIYKD
+319 EIYSE
-328 IESKLS
+328 IELKLS
-334 ASSGVDLEIEN
+334 ESSGLDVEIDN
-345 LTKETGAIE
+345 LSKETKKLE
-354 QSLKRLAL
+354 QDLNKLAL
-362 ELREKRKSN
+362 ELSKKRKSS
-371 TKSLAKNIVDLLVE
+371 TSLLSKNIVELLVD

-393 IIELKTIEEFNSTG
+393 IIELSSLPELNSTG
-407 LDTINFLFSA
+407 LDTIKFLFSA
-417 NKGIKPQTISSI
+417 NKGMPAQNISSI

-507 LDQQKTNSKIKQLDQ
+507 SDNQKTNSKIKQLSQ
-522 EDRVLEIAK
+522 EERVIEIAK
-531 MLSNGKPSE
+531 MLSNGNPGQ
-540 AAILN
+540 AAIQN
-545 AKELMR
+545 AKELMA

>member
-1 MLKRLSIS
+1 VLKRLSIS

-22 NGLSIITGETG
+22 HGLSIITGETG

-39 LDALALVAGQ
+39 LDALGLVAGQ
-49 RADVAA
+49 RADVSA
-55 LQDKTKKC
+55 LQDKSKKC
-63 IIEAEFETDGSWF
+63 VIEAEFETVENWF
-76 KNFFKENDLD
+76 KDFFSENDLD
-86 FSELSI
+86 YSEVSI

-138 TLFQINVL
+138 SLFQINVL

-155 REEYAQKFNLYKQKT
+155 RDEYSLEFNAYKQKI
-170 KLLQELKQRAQLF
+170 KSLEELKQKAQLF

-196 LEDLKIKENEE
+196 LEELKIKENEE
-207 DELEKEINQLSNS
+207 DELETEINQLSHA
-220 EEIQSSLQKILFFIS
+220 EEIQNSLQKILYLIG

-245 NESKNLIAGSI
+245 SESKNLISTTV
-256 KYKSEFSDIKTRID
+256 KFKQEFSELKSRID
-270 SVYIELKDIVA
+270 SVYIELKDIQA
-281 TLQKESDNFVYNPVK
+281 TLEKESENFIYDPIK

-309 LKKKHAVINS
+309 LKKKHAAVNANQLI
-319 NELLEIYKD
+319 EIYNE
-328 IESKLS
+328 IELKLS
-334 ASSGVDLEIEN
+334 ESSGLEIEIDN
-345 LTKETGAIE
+345 LSKETKKLEENLNKI
-354 QSLKRLAL
+354 AL
-362 ELREKRKSN
+362 ELSKKRKSN
-371 TKSLAKNIVDLLVE
+371 TNLLSKNIVELLVD

-393 IIELKTIEEFNSTG
+393 IIELSSLPELNSTG
-407 LDTINFLFSA
+407 LDTIKFLFSA
-417 NKGIKPQTISSI
+417 NKGIQAQNISSI

-507 LDQQKTNSKIKQLDQ
+507 SDNQKTNSKIKELTK

-531 MLSNGKPSE
+531 MLSNGNPGQ
-540 AAILN
+540 AAIQN
-545 AKELMR
+545 AKELMA

>member
-22 NGLSIITGETG
+22 HGLSIITGETG

-39 LDALALVAGQ
+39 LDALGLVAGQ
-49 RADVAA
+49 RADVSA
-55 LQDKTKKC
+55 LQDKSKKC
-63 IIEAEFETDGSWF
+63 VIEAEFETVENWF
-76 KNFFKENDLD
+76 KDFFSENDLD
-86 FSELSI
+86 YSEVSI

-138 TLFQINVL
+138 SLFQINVL

-155 REEYAQKFNLYKQKT
+155 RDEYSLEFNAYKQKI
-170 KLLQELKQRAQLF
+170 KSLEELKQKAQLF

-196 LEDLKIKENEE
+196 LEELKIKENEE
-207 DELEKEINQLSNS
+207 DELETEINQLSHA
-220 EEIQSSLQKILFFIS
+220 EEIQNSLQKILYLIG

-245 NESKNLIAGSI
+245 SESKNLISTTV
-256 KYKSEFSDIKTRID
+256 KFKQEFSELKSRID
-270 SVYIELKDIVA
+270 SVYIELKDIQA
-281 TLQKESDNFVYNPVK
+281 TLEKESENFIYDPIK

-309 LKKKHAVINS
+309 LKKKHAAVNANQLI
-319 NELLEIYKD
+319 EIYNE
-328 IESKLS
+328 IELKLS
-334 ASSGVDLEIEN
+334 ESSGLEIEIDN
-345 LTKETGAIE
+345 LSKETKKLEENLNKI
-354 QSLKRLAL
+354 AL
-362 ELREKRKSN
+362 ELSKKRKSN
-371 TKSLAKNIVDLLVE
+371 TNLLSKNIVELLVD

-393 IIELKTIEEFNSTG
+393 IIELSSLPELNSTG
-407 LDTINFLFSA
+407 LDTIKFLFSA
-417 NKGIKPQTISSI
+417 NKGIQAQNISSI

-507 LDQQKTNSKIKQLDQ
+507 SDNQKTNSKIKELTK

-531 MLSNGKPSE
+531 MLSNGNPGQ
-540 AAILN
+540 AAIQN
-545 AKELMR
+545 AKELMA

>member
-22 NGLSIITGETG
+22 HGLSIITGETG

-39 LDALALVAGQ
+39 LDALGLVAGQ
-49 RADVAA
+49 RADVSA
-55 LQDKTKKC
+55 LQDKSKKC
-63 IIEAEFETDGSWF
+63 VIEAEFETVENWF
-76 KNFFKENDLD
+76 KDFFSENDLD
-86 FSELSI
+86 YSEVSI

-138 TLFQINVL
+138 SLFQINVL

-155 REEYAQKFNLYKQKT
+155 RDEYSLEFNAYKQKI
-170 KLLQELKQRAQLF
+170 KSLEELKQKAQLF

-196 LEDLKIKENEE
+196 LEELKIKENEE
-207 DELEKEINQLSNS
+207 DELETEINQLSHA
-220 EEIQSSLQKILFFIS
+220 EEIQNSLQKILYLIG

-245 NESKNLIAGSI
+245 SESKNLISTTV
-256 KYKSEFSDIKTRID
+256 KFKQEFSELKSRID
-270 SVYIELKDIVA
+270 SVYIELKDIQA
-281 TLQKESDNFVYNPVK
+281 TLEKESENFIYDPIK

-309 LKKKHAVINS
+309 LKKKHAAVNANQLI
-319 NELLEIYKD
+319 EIYNEIELKLSESSGLD
-328 IESKLS
+328 IEIDNLSKETKK
-334 ASSGVDLEIEN
+334 LEEN
-345 LTKETGAIE
+345 LNK
-354 QSLKRLAL
+354 LAL
-362 ELREKRKSN
+362 ELSKKRKSN
-371 TKSLAKNIVDLLVE
+371 TNLLSKNIVELLVD

-393 IIELKTIEEFNSTG
+393 IIELSSLPELNSTG
-407 LDTINFLFSA
+407 LDTIKFLFSA
-417 NKGIKPQTISSI
+417 NKGMQAQNISSI

-507 LDQQKTNSKIKQLDQ
+507 SDNQKTNSKIKELSK

-531 MLSNGKPSE
+531 MLSNGNPGE

-545 AKELMR
+545 AKELMA

>member
-22 NGLSIITGETG
+22 HGLSIITGETG

-39 LDALALVAGQ
+39 LDALGLVAGQ
-49 RADVAA
+49 RADVSA
-55 LQDKTKKC
+55 LQDKSKKC
-63 IIEAEFETDGSWF
+63 VIEAEFETVENWF
-76 KNFFKENDLD
+76 KDFFSENDLD
-86 FSELSI
+86 YSEVSI

-138 TLFQINVL
+138 SLFQINVL

-155 REEYAQKFNLYKQKT
+155 RDEYSLKFNAYRQKI
-170 KLLQELKQRAQLF
+170 KLLEELKQKAQQF

-196 LEDLKIKENEE
+196 LEELKIKENEE
-207 DELEKEINQLSNS
+207 EELETEINQLSHA
-220 EEIQSSLQKILFFIS
+220 EEIQNSLQKVLFYVG

-245 NESKNLIAGSI
+245 NESKNLISSI
-256 KYKSEFSDIKTRID
+256 VKFKQEFSELKSRID
-270 SVYIELKDIVA
+270 SVYIELKDIKA
-281 TLQKESDNFVYNPVK
+281 TLEKESESFVYDPLK

-309 LKKKHAVINS
+309 LKKKHAVLDANQLI
-319 NELLEIYKD
+319 EIYSE
-328 IESKLS
+328 IELKLS
-334 ASSGVDLEIEN
+334 ESSGLDVEIDN
-345 LTKETGAIE
+345 LSKETKKLE
-354 QSLKRLAL
+354 QDLNKLAL
-362 ELREKRKSN
+362 ELSKKRKSS
-371 TKSLAKNIVDLLVE
+371 TSLLSKNIVELLVD

-393 IIELKTIEEFNSTG
+393 IIELSSLPELNSTG
-407 LDTINFLFSA
+407 LDTIKFLFSA
-417 NKGIKPQTISSI
+417 NKGMPAQNISSI

-507 LDQQKTNSKIKQLDQ
+507 SDNQKTNSKIKQLSQ
-522 EDRVLEIAK
+522 EERVIEIAK
-531 MLSNGKPSE
+531 MLSNGNPGQ
-540 AAILN
+540 AAIQN
-545 AKELMR
+545 AKELMA

>member
-22 NGLSIITGETG
+22 HGLSIITGETG

-39 LDALALVAGQ
+39 LDALGLVAGQ
-49 RADVAA
+49 RADVSA
-55 LQDKTKKC
+55 LQDKSKKC
-63 IIEAEFETDGSWF
+63 VIEAEFETVENWF
-76 KNFFKENDLD
+76 KDFFSENDLD
-86 FSELSI
+86 YSEVSI

-138 TLFQINVL
+138 SLFQINVL

-155 REEYAQKFNLYKQKT
+155 RDEYSLEFNAYKQKI
-170 KLLQELKQRAQLF
+170 KSLEELKQKAQLF

-196 LEDLKIKENEE
+196 LEELKIKENEE
-207 DELEKEINQLSNS
+207 DELETEINQLSHA
-220 EEIQSSLQKILFFIS
+220 EEIQNSLQKILYLIG

-245 NESKNLIAGSI
+245 SESKNLISTTV
-256 KYKSEFSDIKTRID
+256 KFKQEFSELKSRID
-270 SVYIELKDIVA
+270 SVYIELKDIQA
-281 TLQKESDNFVYNPVK
+281 TLEKESENFIYDPIK

-309 LKKKHAVINS
+309 LKKKHAAVNANQLI
-319 NELLEIYKD
+319 EIYNEIELKLSESSGLD
-328 IESKLS
+328 IEIDNLSKETKK
-334 ASSGVDLEIEN
+334 LEEN
-345 LTKETGAIE
+345 LNK
-354 QSLKRLAL
+354 LAL
-362 ELREKRKSN
+362 ELSKKRKSN
-371 TKSLAKNIVDLLVE
+371 TNLLSKNIVELLVD

-393 IIELKTIEEFNSTG
+393 IIELSSLTELNSTG
-407 LDTINFLFSA
+407 LDTIKFLFSA
-417 NKGIKPQTISSI
+417 NKGIQAQNISSI

-507 LDQQKTNSKIKQLDQ
+507 SDNQKTNSKIKELSK

-531 MLSNGKPSE
+531 MLSNGNPGE

-545 AKELMR
+545 AKELMA